1 MCPFTYLPNT
11 YQNLMHVFFEK
22 LDIMGKPK
30 DIKRYFKLTQS
41 KLLGITTDLVKLD
54 ENKIGPYFW

>member
-1 MCPFTYLPNT
+1 
-11 YQNLMHVFFEK
+11 
-22 LDIMGKPK
+22 MGKPK